1 MSEQKTVLC
10 VEDDNTIRMLICEEL
25 AFAGYQVLQARDGA
39 EGLDMVRQ
47 HSPDLVVCDISMP
60 RMNGFDLLEAVNLN
74 DDDPVPFI
82 MLTALGDRQ
91 NQIRGRE
98 LGVVDYLVKPVDF
111 DLLLAAVAA
120 RIKRRRHSD
129 TFADASGQFLSRP
142 LLLERL
148 EAARRVVAPVSV
160 ILAKIDS
167 FLGLSIRLAPHEQ
180 QLLRSQVH
188 ARLSQLAESGKVYG
202 WADGCWAL
210 IERTDTQA
218 GDIPASMQRHEIMVG
233 GVMVNYT
240 FSMLRIQVDWTSP
253 ELRRLDASALVEACA
268 LHLNFMSAGNARRFI
283 YLGNADY
290 HALEAARYA
299 ERNLAEAIR
308 NGELELVFQ
317 PRVDIASGGI
327 VGAEA
332 LLRWPGSAIGALS
345 PGFFVPAAERM
356 GLAAELDRWV
366 ISRMLQ
372 AVRQMVQRSP
382 HTVLSFNLS
391 GQSLGA
397 GVPAYLS
404 DCLKDDAQGLAANLE
419 IEVTETS
426 MAHLTPE
433 VEQAIARLREMGT
446 KLAVDDF
453 GMGYASLAYLKRLRA
468 EVIKIDRSFV
478 TDIARQEIDAQIVE
492 GLIGLARAMGCTVVA
507 EGVET
512 AVQAEALLHLG
523 CRYAQGYYFYRPM
536 PLDELL
542 ALLETP

>member
-1 MSEQKTVLC
+1 MTEARTVLC
-10 VEDDNTIRMLICEEL
+10 VEDDDTLRMLLCEEL
-25 AFAGYQVLQARDGA
+25 EFAGYRVLQARDGA
-39 EGLDMVRQ
+39 EGLEAIRQ
-47 HSPDLVVCDISMP
+47 DAPDLVVCDVSMP
-60 RMNGFDLLEAVNLN
+60 RMNGFALLEAVNLN
-74 DDDPVPFI
+74 DEDPVPFI
-82 MLTALGDRQ
+82 MLTALGDRL

-129 TFADASGQFLSRP
+129 TYADAGGQFLSRQ

-160 ILAKIDS
+160 LLIKIDS
-167 FLGLSIRLAPHEQ
+167 YLGLSIRLTQGEQ
-180 QLLRSQVH
+180 QQLRAEVYGRLL
-188 ARLSQLAESGKVYG
+188 QLAESGKVYS

-210 IERTDTQA
+210 IERGDTQGEA
-218 GDIPASMQRHEIMVG
+218 MPGSMQRHEILVG

-240 FSMLRIQVDWTSP
+240 LSMLRIQVDWTSP

-283 YLGNADY
+283 YLGIADY
-290 HALEAARYA
+290 QALEAARYA

-308 NGELELVFQ
+308 RGELELVFQ
-317 PRVDIASGGI
+317 PRVDIASRRI

-332 LLRWPGSAIGALS
+332 LLRWPGAAIGALS

-366 ISRMLQ
+366 IDHIIL
-372 AVRQMVQRSP
+372 AAAQMVASAP
-382 HTVLSFNLS
+382 DTVLSFNLS

-404 DCLKDDAQGLAANLE
+404 QCLARAHPGIAANLE

-433 VEQAIARLREMGT
+433 VEDAIARLRAMGT

-478 TDIARQEIDAQIVE
+478 TDIALQEIDAQIVE

-507 EGVET
+507 EGVEN
-512 AVQAEALLHLG
+512 AGQADALQALG
-523 CRYAQGYYFYRPM
+523 CRFAQGYHFHHPM
-536 PLDELL
+536 PLN
-542 ALLETP
+542 ALLRLLEAT